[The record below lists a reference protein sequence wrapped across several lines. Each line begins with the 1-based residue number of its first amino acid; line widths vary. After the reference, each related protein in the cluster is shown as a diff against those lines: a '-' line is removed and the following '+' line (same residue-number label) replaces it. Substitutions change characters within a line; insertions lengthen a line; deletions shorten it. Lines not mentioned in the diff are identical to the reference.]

1 MDAILAFVFA
11 LFGIAIG
18 SFLNICIDR
27 LPAGKSLTYPPS
39 HCDVCQHRLSPRD
52 LIPVLSYLCLRGRC
66 RYCLSAIPKRVF
78 WVELGTGLFFAFT
91 YWYYG
96 SSIVFAVNAFYF
108 CIFLVIG
115 IIDLEHGLIL
125 NKIVYPASVVALIIS
140 VFLLPGI
147 VNAVIGGAIGFVL
160 LLIVALA
167 SRGGMGW
174 GDIKMAMLIGLVTGF
189 PVVFVGLFMGIVL
202 GGLVA
207 GFLLLF
213 KIKKRGEQIPFGPFL
228 SLATMIALL
237 WGSDILH
244 WYLRLH

>member
-1 MDAILAFVFA
+1 MDAILAFVLA

-18 SFLNICIDR
+18 SFLNVCIDR

-52 LIPVLSYLCLRGRC
+52 LIPVFSYLWLRGRC
-66 RYCLSAIPKRVF
+66 RYCCSAIPRRVF

-96 SSIVFAVNAFYF
+96 SSIVFAVNDFYF
-108 CIFLVIG
+108 CLFLIIW

-140 VFLLPGI
+140 VFLSPGI
-147 VNAVIGGAIGFVL
+147 VDAVIGGAIGFVL
-160 LLIVALA
+160 LLIVALV

-174 GDIKMAMLIGLVTGF
+174 GDIKMAMLIGLVVGY
-189 PVVFVGLFMGIVL
+189 PLVFVALLMGIIL
-202 GGLVA
+202 GGLV
-207 GFLLLF
+207 GGFFLLT
-213 KIKKRGEQIPFGPFL
+213 KIKGRKDAIPFGPFL